1 MTHLFKEHDFIA
13 VRPLTSNI
21 IIVIPLIEDGTN
33 GLFFIGWDSD
43 KVYLSNLTDE
53 NLIYSNES
61 TDNSY
66 EILLLPNPPLSMLR
80 VVHYDKYIHIINDF
94 KYAVYRYLQE
104 IKEPMQCFVTSE
116 YPYTSQGFTEI
127 EYTEEKLIVAYSD
140 SDCAFLA
147 LDSENGLPNTTLFLD
162 GNEYTK
168 ENGFS
173 NVVPI
178 PKENPDF
185 YEQYPHLLEQA
196 LSYHTGYKELL

>member
-1 MTHLFKEHDFIA
+1 MSHLFKEHDFIA

-21 IIVIPLIEDGTN
+21 IMVIPLIEDETN
-33 GLFFIGWDSD
+33 GLFFIGWGND

-53 NLIYSNES
+53 NLIYSNEYS
-61 TDNSY
+61 DNSY

-80 VVHYDKYIHIINDF
+80 VVHYDKSIQIINDF
-94 KYAVYRYLQE
+94 TYTAYRYLQE
-104 IKEPMQCFVTSE
+104 TKKPMQCFVTPE
-116 YPYTSQGFTEI
+116 YPHTSQGFTEI

-140 SDCAFLA
+140 IDCAFLA

-162 GNEYTK
+162 GNKYTK
-168 ENGFS
+168 EDGFS